1 MKKFIAAI
9 SLAITAAIGAV
20 AAPAQAAGTV
30 ATTTVISIQPGS
42 TYTFHN
48 GDPIKICTRT
58 ETAVV
63 VNEPVRLR
71 VEVKDLSL
79 ANPTWVVLW
88 GVDGAANTTTC
99 GIGIIQG
106 SHSDMQVRARTLNS
120 TTVIAST
127 SRTITVHV
135 A

>member
-9 SLAITAAIGAV
+9 LLALAAISTV

-30 ATTTVISIQPGS
+30 ATTTVISIQPGA

-48 GDPIKICTRT
+48 GDPIKVCTRT

-63 VNEPVRLR
+63 VNDPVKVR

-79 ANPTWVVLW
+79 ANPTWALLW
-88 GVDGAANTTTC
+88 TVDGPANVMSC

-106 SHSDMQVRARTLNS
+106 SHADMQLRARTLNS

-127 SRTITVHV
+127 SRTITIHV